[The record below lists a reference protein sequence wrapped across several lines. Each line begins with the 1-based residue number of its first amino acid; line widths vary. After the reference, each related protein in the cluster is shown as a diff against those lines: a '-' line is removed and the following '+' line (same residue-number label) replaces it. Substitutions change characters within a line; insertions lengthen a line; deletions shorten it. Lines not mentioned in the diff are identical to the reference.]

1 MTESV
6 QSPCISVCLLNEDDV
21 CTGCYRTSDEIVDW
35 FMADDT
41 RKHEIIKACAERRD
55 LANPIKLL

>member
-1 MTESV
+1 M
-6 QSPCISVCLLNEDDV
+6 